1 MKLSLHTAST
11 SMDPNKDNLTCSLE
25 RYKLYRHLDA
35 IHSASISSKSNENTQ
50 SSSTS
55 SVISLPS
62 SDDRSKGRRHPTKS
76 PYRRRRGYGFFFFF
90 FEHFVIEGM
99 PYERLSG
106 VEAFSFGYK
115 VEWPLT
121 LVRSLEFENER
132 VTLLYRSPDQ

>member
-1 MKLSLHTAST
+1 MYH
-11 SMDPNKDNLTCSLE
+11 
-25 RYKLYRHLDA
+25 HLDA
-35 IHSASISSKSNENTQ
+35 IH
-50 SSSTS
+50 SSTS

-76 PYRRRRGYGFFFFF
+76 PYRRRRGYGSSSSSSNTSSL
-90 FEHFVIEGM
+90 EGM

-132 VTLLYRSPDQ
+132 VTLLYRSL